1 MDVMRLY
8 MAYWK
13 YLINYSRM
21 SRYSQMYACHY
32 SSFSLTNSFS
42 FHCTKSI
49 NIGAVITRKIHYFL
63 HSCFFTEKSSSG
75 VQHYPQPDL
84 HCDYQ
89 TCKPTVALHCT
100 AQYFLFNV
108 PICHTWNIFWAVQES
123 TFNGDVNHR
132 QHFTLIDEIARQFCA
147 LHLIIWM
154 SPKAIL
160 ASWNTLGITTLSVQI
175 TRKNVTASTNWGR
188 KKPDSSVLSALNNE
202 VEPAELRDWQGRC
215 FLALLVQPIGCR
227 FPSSPGPSA
236 AFSSFTL
243 TFH

>member
-1 MDVMRLY
+1 
-8 MAYWK
+8 
-13 YLINYSRM
+13 M
-21 SRYSQMYACHY
+21 SCYSQMYACHY
-32 SSFSLTNSFS
+32 SSFSLTKSFS

-49 NIGAVITRKIHYFL
+49 NIRTVIIRKRHYFL
-63 HSCFFTEKSSSG
+63 HSCFFTEKKVVLMSNTTPSLIST
-75 VQHYPQPDL
+75 VTIKPANWQWHYIAL
-84 HCDYQ
+84 LSAFFLMYQ
-89 TCKPTVALHCT
+89 CVTLER
-100 AQYFLFNV
+100 F
-108 PICHTWNIFWAVQES
+108 FWAVQES

-132 QHFTLIDEIARQFCA
+132 QHFTLIDEIARQFCV
-147 LHLIIWM
+147 LHLTIWT

-175 TRKNVTASTNWGR
+175 TRKNVTAFPICGR
-188 KKPDSSVLSALNNE
+188 KKTDSSVLSALNNE

-227 FPSSPGPSA
+227 FPSYDGPSA